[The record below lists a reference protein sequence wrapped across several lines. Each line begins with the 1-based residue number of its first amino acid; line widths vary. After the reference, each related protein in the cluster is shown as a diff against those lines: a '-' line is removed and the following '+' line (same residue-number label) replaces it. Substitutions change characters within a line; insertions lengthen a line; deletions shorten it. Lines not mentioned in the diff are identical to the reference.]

1 MRRRG
6 YMEQTSQD
14 SPEFEL
20 QDRALAGSDDTHQ
33 AMINGGPTR
42 TASIMFGKPK
52 SDRSTSEDTILRE
65 ANAKG
70 IICTTDITVRR

>member
-20 QDRALAGSDDTHQ
+20 QDRALAGPGDTHQ
-33 AMINGGPTR
+33 STVNGGPTR

-52 SDRSTSEDTILRE
+52 SDRSTSEETILRE

-70 IICTTDITVRR
+70 IVCTTEITVRR